1 MENNALSI
9 YGSIKSNNFLNLRPR
24 KNTEYSYNR
33 GYNEAL
39 RICNQRAFKIYKRL
53 VEAYQMATEEEFD
66 VDDDDY

>member
-1 MENNALSI
+1 MENNSLSI
-9 YGSIKSNNFLNLRPR
+9 YGSIKSSNFLNLPPR
-24 KNTEYSYNR
+24 KQNTYYNR